1 MFFFLRLFCLGA
13 GEVFPNTCV
22 QQWFNRKRGRA
33 IGLVYTFQWLGG
45 ALFGTVVAAI
55 VAQSSWQ
62 RAAIMGAVVNLILAP
77 VSFLLIRRSPEACHL
92 EPDGAP
98 EATADVE
105 GLPRST
111 IRSPR
116 NAQVS
121 PRSPRTLRT
130 IDPAQFWV
138 HFTFTFFYSM
148 MFGGSDFY
156 MVEMINET
164 ASPGQVSVAW
174 HIFTPMAVASSISLP
189 AVGELMDAYGHKKWL
204 PPALLALAG
213 FLAGIVT
220 LLLSAVA
227 GWFSAV
233 TYGVLRGISA
243 GIFQSLLSA
252 GLCYSA
258 QGVSRSEIGRILG
271 YNQLSNL
278 VGTGSANFWYGTGRD
293 VSGSFALTLY
303 ASSIPI
309 LLLGAFFAQE
319 AVRIKCHGD

>member
-1 MFFFLRLFCLGA
+1 
-13 GEVFPNTCV
+13 
-22 QQWFNRKRGRA
+22 
-33 IGLVYTFQWLGG
+33 
-45 ALFGTVVAAI
+45 
-55 VAQSSWQ
+55 
-62 RAAIMGAVVNLILAP
+62 
-77 VSFLLIRRSPEACHL
+77 
-92 EPDGAP
+92 
-98 EATADVE
+98 
-105 GLPRST
+105 
-111 IRSPR
+111 
-116 NAQVS
+116 
-121 PRSPRTLRT
+121 
-130 IDPAQFWV
+130 
-138 HFTFTFFYSM
+138 M